1 MTQFT
6 QIFITL
12 SITKSVLWIP
22 LNAPERNQNLLAQD
36 AGLEQRLQGRRT
48 RAGQGG
54 ARQGGGSL
62 SVVAPPMLVPLLPQ
76 SRLGAALSESRRP
89 IRARSTPCRPSSLAA
104 RRAGKA
110 SGGGA

>member
-54 ARQGGGSL
+54 ARQGGGGTG
-62 SVVAPPMLVPLLPQ
+62 Q
-76 SRLGAALSESRRP
+76 GGAA
-89 IRARSTPCRPSSLAA
+89 
-104 RRAGKA
+104 
-110 SGGGA
+110 